1 VPNRLSILVPVQ
13 AFSGYEEALDP
24 WLDAL
29 FSSLEA
35 LQQDMPKLLPTLST
49 PPEACQSLGSQCGKF
64 VVRICPPPS
73 SPRGQ
78 AQACNSGY
86 KGAHAPPP
94 DKPCTKKHS
103 EAADGTDDSRLS
115 HGISAGLRR
124 LQPAGLAVDSY
135 DQHVANNFVGQE
147 ASQSAARGS
156 DGCAVGSNATA
167 AQPDDVQLFKAAC
180 RAGAEFQKLLEAV
193 TGMCANSNKPDAVS
207 SGHQNSC
214 AKREVGEPLRSH
226 DIATSGADCSFPAGT
241 EPADHPAA
249 ACSNGANDN
258 AAACPPALQG
268 AAHAMRPAWVPVAL
282 TRRETAELHWQQV
295 QHIELDTAAVPNQ
308 LQYEPGDLATIWPSV
323 SPDMAKAFLER
334 IGVDPGVLCMLLDLD
349 A

>member
-1 VPNRLSILVPVQ
+1 MPVQ

-35 LQQDMPKLLPTLST
+35 LQQDMPELLPTLST
-49 PPEACQSLGSQCGKF
+49 PPEACQSLGRQCGKF

-73 SPRGQ
+73 LLLPCSPRGQ
-78 AQACNSGY
+78 AQACNSGHE
-86 KGAHAPPP
+86 GAHASPT

-103 EAADGTDDSRLS
+103 EGADGTDDSRLS
-115 HGISAGLRR
+115 NGISAGLRELR
-124 LQPAGLAVDSY
+124 QAGLAVESY
-135 DQHVANNFVGQE
+135 DQRVANNFVGQE
-147 ASQSAARGS
+147 ASQSAARGR

-167 AQPDDVQLFKAAC
+167 AQPDDVQLFRAAC

-193 TGMCANSNKPDAVS
+193 TGMCAHSNKPDAVS
-207 SGHQNSC
+207 AGHQSSY
-214 AKREVGEPLRSH
+214 AKREVGKPIRAH
-226 DIATSGADCSFPAGT
+226 DMATSGADCSCTSGT

-249 ACSNGANDN
+249 SCSNGASDN
-258 AAACPPALQG
+258 AAACPPASKG
-268 AAHAMRPAWVPVAL
+268 AAHALQPAWIPVAL
-282 TRRETAELHWQQV
+282 TRRETAERHWQQV

-323 SPDMAKAFLER
+323 SPDMAKDFLER